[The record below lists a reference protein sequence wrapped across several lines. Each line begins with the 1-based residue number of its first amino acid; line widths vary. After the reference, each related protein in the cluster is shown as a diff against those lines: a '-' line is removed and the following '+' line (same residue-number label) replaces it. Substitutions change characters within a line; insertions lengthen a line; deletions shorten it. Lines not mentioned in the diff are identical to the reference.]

1 MKPLK
6 KLLTLGF
13 LTKFLL
19 IATHGAQPRIAR
31 QTPARLDQIQND
43 EFKNASPLN
52 IASQRMG
59 PIGPPATRFPPR
71 FTRDRQLIRDPV
83 NSASILESSSGG
95 FLPILNPLLAIPKI
109 VNATPMTANEVAF
122 RKDIELKLQALTK
135 ASEKTDESNDLG

>member
-31 QTPARLDQIQND
+31 QTPARLNQNT
-43 EFKNASPLN
+43 SPLN